1 MLLEPSNTLILLHII
16 VISTFQLNLYQLLQ
30 VDVERRL
37 DAFRQSVEHT
47 NEKLTELTGVYDD
60 VQVKRPNLENVHHNL
75 KKPGIKY

>member
-1 MLLEPSNTLILLHII
+1 M
-16 VISTFQLNLYQLLQ
+16 Q

-60 VQVKRPNLENVHHNL
+60 VQVYFAMIFLENNFWSIS
-75 KKPGIKY
+75 GIRIT

>member
-1 MLLEPSNTLILLHII
+1 MPN
-16 VISTFQLNLYQLLQ
+16 FQWDLCWCLQ

-60 VQVKRPNLENVHHNL
+60 VQVKKPNLEKLHHN
-75 KKPGIKY
+75 PN

>member
-60 VQVKRPNLENVHHNL
+60 VQVNFAILFLENSF
-75 KKPGIKY
+75 

>member
-1 MLLEPSNTLILLHII
+1 M
-16 VISTFQLNLYQLLQ
+16 Q

-60 VQVKRPNLENVHHNL
+60 VQVDFEMNYHENNF
-75 KKPGIKY
+75 

>member
-1 MLLEPSNTLILLHII
+1 MPN
-16 VISTFQLNLYQLLQ
+16 FQWDLCWCLQ

-60 VQVKRPNLENVHHNL
+60 VQVHIATFKEATSHF
-75 KKPGIKY
+75 K